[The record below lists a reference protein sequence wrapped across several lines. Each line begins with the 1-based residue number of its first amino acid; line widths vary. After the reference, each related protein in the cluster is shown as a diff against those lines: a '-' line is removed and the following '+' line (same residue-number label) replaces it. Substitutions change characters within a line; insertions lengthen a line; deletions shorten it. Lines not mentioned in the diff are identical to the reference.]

1 MMLIQKLR
9 QYEQVPKIN
18 GDNVIPPVSEIP
30 SLLTMIRH
38 PRRSRSI
45 SIGPQSETDA
55 YETLAYREK
64 RRRESISEIAESQ
77 LRLRENGNTE
87 GKPLGKSDK
96 QTSVLDKSEEIMRVG
111 SSVRASEGS
120 GLQFDVDGNQL
131 STESISQYEDEERA
145 IFSNLEKPRVRYDVE
160 VITKLI
166 VYSGETSWLC
176 MMLRGLYTNTKFKGL
191 VGSQLK
197 ETRFSSTISDSGSVT
212 WFEEGT
218 LWSLIR
224 RIAPN

>member
-9 QYEQVPKIN
+9 QYEQIPNIK

-45 SIGPQSETDA
+45 SIGPQSEADA

-77 LRLRENGNTE
+77 LRLRENGNID

-131 STESISQYEDEERA
+131 STESMSQYEDEERA

-176 MMLRGLYTNTKFKGL
+176 MILRGLYTNTKFKGL

-212 WFEEGT
+212 WFEEGN
-218 LWSLIR
+218 LGSLIR